1 MGVYVPPPGCA
12 LEEWFPLRNCTIS
25 VHSKSFRIR
34 TYAPPRKC
42 SLYRTYGNA
51 KSFRI
56 RTYKK
61 HGGRAL
67 PGNGPV
73 TNRQSLGT
81 RAGGR
86 NPAEFRP
93 PKAGALSFSGVSD
106 QKGFAQQDVRT
117 RRRNVCRQGPVRGT
131 PHSQDIAAHRRAHST
146 RDHRFPTTGP
156 ARRIFRAN
164 FSGAK
169 VASPSK

>member
-34 TYAPPRKC
+34 TY
-42 SLYRTYGNA
+42 
-51 KSFRI
+51 
-56 RTYKK
+56 KK

-73 TNRQSLGT
+73 TNRQSLST
-81 RAGGR
+81 RAGRR

-117 RRRNVCRQGPVRGT
+117 RRRNVCRQGP
-131 PHSQDIAAHRRAHST
+131 
-146 RDHRFPTTGP
+146 
-156 ARRIFRAN
+156 
-164 FSGAK
+164 
-169 VASPSK
+169 